1 MSKCDSASSPAAGT
15 DGVRGPEKPPGLGD
29 HLPCNIENKNGIT
42 ISPTYN
48 RCVFGGYVSNTMNT
62 TFNTGGPEPASP
74 STGVGL
80 GMNRGQAASKHSAHT
95 GVGDADDGDSSTRK
109 RRRVDPDT
117 LGAKDVASTE
127 PGQDSR
133 QVAPE
138 DGNVNQKSVRF
149 GSFEQ
154 HGSSLSEQNEKTP
167 DNPIPPPCPCIEKR
181 ALPSSTIPHFKPAKA
196 LKFDI
201 PKENLQISDEMEDPI
216 VGVAMRIVEDRH
228 RVRGTTE
235 RGKNGDVV
243 SPGTA
248 GSGSGQIRDCRGLV
262 PEVDDPVERVVGEV
276 IAADV
281 KMVFVCPEKH
291 EIHRVNEDPVKVKCN
306 ECDIHY
312 KKTKMTV
319 LLEGTIMIERDHGK
333 KFKLNDRILRSFID
347 CDSVGI
353 NSITDQLLY
362 SKTVSLTVKN
372 NEVLHAVRVGD
383 MA

>member
-1 MSKCDSASSPAAGT
+1 MNLPINADK
-15 DGVRGPEKPPGLGD
+15 GPE
-29 HLPCNIENKNGIT
+29 
-42 ISPTYN
+42 
-48 RCVFGGYVSNTMNT
+48 V
-62 TFNTGGPEPASP
+62 
-74 STGVGL
+74 
-80 GMNRGQAASKHSAHT
+80 GMNRGGQAVRKRSRAHT
-95 GVGDADDGDSSTRK
+95 GAGNADGDEGNKRK
-109 RRRVDPDT
+109 HRRVESDT
-117 LGAKDVASTE
+117 EEDEQQHNNHNVASTE

-154 HGSSLSEQNEKTP
+154 HGSSLSEQHEKTP

-181 ALPSSTIPHFKPAKA
+181 ALPSSTISHFKPAKA

-276 IAADV
+276 MAADV
-281 KMVFVCPEKH
+281 KMVYVCPAKH
-291 EIHRVNEDPVKVKCN
+291 EIDRVNEDPVKVKCN

-319 LLEGTIMIERDHGK
+319 LLEGTIMIGRDHRK
-333 KFKLNDRILRSFID
+333 RFKLNDRILRSFID

-353 NSITDQLLY
+353 NF
-362 SKTVSLTVKN
+362 
-372 NEVLHAVRVGD
+372 
-383 MA
+383 